1 MLRRLLFAD
10 EPVFTDEIAG
20 TSGFAD
26 EFEAKGPKDAMGRS
40 LRDFDLKRRLFRYP
54 CSYLI
59 YSASFDALPAEM
71 KDFVYRRL
79 WQVLNAD
86 DEEAGPYSHL
96 KRSQRRA
103 ILQILAETKKGVPDY
118 WKP

>member
-1 MLRRLLFAD
+1 MCGTLYSAGSSN
-10 EPVFTDEIAG
+10 FT
-20 TSGFAD
+20 T
-26 EFEAKGPKDAMGRS
+26 EFPTRGPRDSHGRS
-40 LRDFDLKRRLFRYP
+40 LRDFDLKTRLFRYP

-71 KDFVYRRL
+71 KDYVYKRL

-86 DEEAGPYSHL
+86 DDEAGDFSHL
-96 KRSQRRA
+96 KRSQRRT
-103 ILQILAETKKGVPDY
+103 ILQILAETKKDLPGY